1 MKFIIIVRLAM
12 KRDTKGVVVFAFMAN
27 LSIAI
32 AKFTVSLITHSSALL
47 SEAIHSL
54 ADTGNQIL
62 LLIGIK
68 RSSKREDYEHPFG
81 YEKEQFFW
89 SFLVAVLLFFLGG
102 LYSLYEGINKL
113 NHPHTIETPWIGIG
127 VLLFSLLA
135 EGSSFLKAKHEID
148 KTREGKSIFEYFK
161 NCYNAELL
169 VVFFEDSA
177 AITGILIAIIST
189 LLYILTKNTFFDSL
203 GSILIGILL
212 IIVSLGL
219 GGKMK
224 SLIIGKSAPPEMIEY
239 VLQTINNTSGVVKTN
254 NLKTM
259 ILGKDLILAA
269 AEVIFEKGTDIDKID
284 ERIKE
289 IETKILKKYPQI
301 KTIYIEP
308 KEEESSN
315 TL

>member
-1 MKFIIIVRLAM
+1 MK
-12 KRDTKGVVVFAFMAN
+12 KNTKQVVIFAFLAN

-32 AKFTVSLITHSSALL
+32 AKFTVSLATHSSALF

-81 YEKEQFFW
+81 YEKEQYFW

-113 NHPHTIETPWIGIG
+113 NHPHIIENPWIGIG
-127 VLLFSLLA
+127 VLLFALLA
-135 EGSSFLKAKHEID
+135 EGGSFLKAKHEID
-148 KTREGKSIFEYFK
+148 KTRGEKPIIEYFK
-161 NCYNAELL
+161 DCFNAELL

-177 AITGILIAIIST
+177 AIIGILIAIGST
-189 LLYILTKNTFFDSL
+189 LLYIFTKNILFDSL
-203 GSILIGILL
+203 GSILIGMLL
-212 IIVSLGL
+212 IAVSIGL

-224 SLIIGKSAPPEMIEY
+224 SLIIGKSAPPEMIDFI
-239 VLQTINNTSGVVKTN
+239 LKTINSTEGIIKTN

-269 AEVIFEKGTDIDKID
+269 ADIVFRKDMDVDEIDDK
-284 ERIKE
+284 IKE
-289 IETKILKKYPQI
+289 IERKIKEKYPQI

-308 KEEESSN
+308 KEE
-315 TL
+315 